1 MSSTLVAQLTPPVPT
16 GRAPGGVAP
25 KAHAQVEA
33 ARGVRHTLA
42 NQLMVLRFYAETLR
56 GELAD
61 GPLGFDAQA
70 LLESAASVESL
81 CERLTSLSV
90 ALGDLAESGA

>member
-1 MSSTLVAQLTPPVPT
+1 MSTTLATQLTPPTVV
-16 GRAPGGVAP
+16 GRGVAP
-25 KAHAQVEA
+25 RAQVQVEA

-42 NQLMVLRFYAETLR
+42 NQLMVLRFYAESLR

-70 LLESAASVESL
+70 LVESAASVESL
-81 CERLTSLSV
+81 CERLTAITGVL
-90 ALGDLAESGA
+90 ADLAESGT